1 MIVIYKMGVIMIKPG
16 VLREQVLFEDIDEAG
31 LESIANIIKKLSFKK
46 GEYLFREKEDTKGLY
61 LIHSG
66 KVEVSKVT
74 ADGWKQTLAIFT
86 KGHFLGELS
95 ILEKRRHEANAIAL
109 EDTETFLIPKGD
121 FERMEKEN
129 LLLALK
135 IIKKLLIIVCKNLRR
150 MNEKFIN
157 VLISY

>member
-1 MIVIYKMGVIMIKPG
+1 MIKPA
-16 VLREQVLFEDIDEAG
+16 LLKEQVLFEDIDEAG

-46 GEYLFREKEDTKGLY
+46 GECLFREKEDTKGLY

-66 KVEVSKVT
+66 KVEISKVT

-95 ILEKRRHEANAIAL
+95 ILEKRLHEANAIAL
-109 EDTETFLIPKGD
+109 EDTETFLIPKED

-129 LLLALK
+129 LSLASK
-135 IIKKLLIIVCKNLRR
+135 IIKKLLIIMCKNLRR

-157 VLISY
+157 ALISY

>member
-1 MIVIYKMGVIMIKPG
+1 MLVIYKMGVIMIKPG
-16 VLREQVLFEDIDEAG
+16 VLKEQVLFEDIDEAG
-31 LESIANIIKKLSFKK
+31 LKSIANIIKKLSFKK

-61 LIHSG
+61 LMHSG

-135 IIKKLLIIVCKNLRR
+135 IIKKLLIIMCKNLRR